1 MRQRLLDLY
10 EVQKIDSLIFEIQ
23 ERRKTISL
31 RLQELEDQGKGAL
44 RKIEDLE
51 SQLVGLEKQARG
63 QESTI
68 QAEKIKIKKWEAR
81 LQEIR
86 NQREALALGR
96 EVEGAKR
103 SVEKAEEETLAI
115 WKQKEDMELQIE
127 TLRDEHT
134 DLGVAAADETEKVKQ
149 AISDAESQ
157 TALHAARRETLV
169 NAIPANV
176 MRTYDMVRAKRRGTG
191 IAIVSEGS
199 CKGCFVKLRPQL
211 YNMLQ
216 RADSIEQCPQ
226 CQRLMVWEGL
236 IPEEDDAVPAA
247 VETEVNA
254 EATA

>member
-10 EVQKIDSLIFEIQ
+10 EVQKIDSLVFEIQ

-31 RLQELEDQGKGAL
+31 RLQELEDQGKEAL
-44 RKIEDLE
+44 RKVEELE

-63 QESTI
+63 QENTV
-68 QAEKIKIKKWEAR
+68 QAEKVKIKKWEAR

-86 NQREALALGR
+86 NQREALALSR

-115 WKQKEDMELQIE
+115 WKQKEEMELEIE
-127 TLRDEHT
+127 TLRDKHT
-134 DLGVAAADETEKVKQ
+134 DLGVAAADEAEKVKQ
-149 AISDAESQ
+149 AIADAESE
-157 TALHAARRETLV
+157 TARHAARRETLV
-169 NAIPANV
+169 AAIPANV
-176 MRTYDMVRAKRRGTG
+176 IRTYDMVRAKRRGMG
-191 IAIVSEGS
+191 IAMVAEGS
-199 CKGCFVKLRPQL
+199 CNGCHVKLRPQL

-226 CQRLMVWEGL
+226 CQKLMVWEGL
-236 IPEEDDAVPAA
+236 IPEGEA
-247 VETEVNA
+247 EVAEAEAEA